1 MELLLLLDIEVCPGT
16 RSRKIPE
23 LDALMKM
30 KGLHIFHQNLRG
42 LLSKKD
48 YWVELIDS
56 FQKVQLFALTER
68 HVNEGLD
75 YGTLFEIP
83 GFEIVNEPKHNGC
96 CGGEGSEY
104 TYKIT

>member
-1 MELLLLLDIEVCPGT
+1 MFFVNYL
-16 RSRKIPE
+16 PE
-23 LDALMKM
+23 FLYQPLKLSIVRPIDFTNSKHAL
-30 KGLHIFHQNLRG
+30 
-42 LLSKKD
+42 
-48 YWVELIDS
+48 
-56 FQKVQLFALTER
+56 QLFALTER

-83 GFEIVNEPKHNGC
+83 GFKIVNEPKHNGC